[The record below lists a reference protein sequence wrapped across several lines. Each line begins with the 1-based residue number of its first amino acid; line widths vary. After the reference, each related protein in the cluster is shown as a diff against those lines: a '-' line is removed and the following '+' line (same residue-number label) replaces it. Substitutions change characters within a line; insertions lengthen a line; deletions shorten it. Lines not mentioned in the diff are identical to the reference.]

1 MSGVT
6 GAGAAGGSPIRV
18 LVVEDEPL
26 VAIMLE
32 EALRDFGYAVV
43 GPVENLKSAIQLAA
57 TERIDTAI
65 VDINIDGQVATTV
78 ADRLMERGIP
88 FLFVSGYA
96 RELGLRYRGI
106 PLLSKPF
113 TFTDLHHAIERR
125 LRSAPAGG

>member
-1 MSGVT
+1 MSGV
-6 GAGAAGGSPIRV
+6 AGAAGGGPIRV

-88 FLFVSGYA
+88 FLFVRDTRANSA
-96 RELGLRYRGI
+96 CAIAEFRY
-106 PLLSKPF
+106 
-113 TFTDLHHAIERR
+113 
-125 LRSAPAGG
+125 